1 MRALSGWFLKGF
13 GFCFKFPWVSLR
25 SLQPWQKPLC
35 ALVFWASFLA
45 IKPVFLAARLLAC
58 VIIVYPQA
66 FALLKVSPTQ
76 NTSLSLTPMQPS
88 GQPQHLLPESSR
100 CSHVA
105 SRPLPSVPQPV
116 TPLIIIWAL
125 VFLPKETVHPLRGLP
140 LPSVIPVHHTCLT
153 HHIKSMMKRG
163 RQAGGW
169 TWRSTHRPGS
179 LLKQGLGAAS
189 ADGKFSNPMIETP
202 QEREHLSMAVSHS
215 PEKSN

>member
-1 MRALSGWFLKGF
+1 
-13 GFCFKFPWVSLR
+13 
-25 SLQPWQKPLC
+25 
-35 ALVFWASFLA
+35 
-45 IKPVFLAARLLAC
+45 
-58 VIIVYPQA
+58 
-66 FALLKVSPTQ
+66 
-76 NTSLSLTPMQPS
+76 MQPS

-105 SRPLPSVPQPV
+105 SRPLPSVPQPI

-189 ADGKFSNPMIETP
+189 ADGKFSNPMIARASINGGESLS
-202 QEREHLSMAVSHS
+202 REIQLNIRISSDLALHSAINTVSILSSQHLGLLCLPLSDRC
-215 PEKSN
+215 